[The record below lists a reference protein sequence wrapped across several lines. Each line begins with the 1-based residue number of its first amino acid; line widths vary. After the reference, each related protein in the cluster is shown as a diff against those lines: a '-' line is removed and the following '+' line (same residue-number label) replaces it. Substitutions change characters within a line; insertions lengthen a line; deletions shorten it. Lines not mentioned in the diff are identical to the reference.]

1 MTVAELVLGG
11 ISCVGGAWIIYTSI
25 HEWRD
30 FRRSVREVQMLKQ
43 CVAFSAGGFD
53 HALFRVTAEPV
64 MSAGYALPLCRVSEQ
79 NIEFAHS
86 IVWKVPDVDVCPM
99 CVLLKSVIA
108 ANNLVDTEPK
118 SVLAAKRL
126 LEAQR

>member
-1 MTVAELVLGG
+1 MTVAGFV
-11 ISCVGGAWIIYTSI
+11 ISVFGSFCGALIAYMAI
-25 HEWRD
+25 HDW
-30 FRRSVREVQMLKQ
+30 REVSRSARKVKMLDQ
-43 CVAFSAGGFD
+43 CVTLSGGFD
-53 HALFRVTAEPV
+53 HALFRVTAAPV

-99 CVLLKSVIA
+99 CVLLKSVIV
-108 ANNLVDTEPK
+108 ANNLDDAEPK